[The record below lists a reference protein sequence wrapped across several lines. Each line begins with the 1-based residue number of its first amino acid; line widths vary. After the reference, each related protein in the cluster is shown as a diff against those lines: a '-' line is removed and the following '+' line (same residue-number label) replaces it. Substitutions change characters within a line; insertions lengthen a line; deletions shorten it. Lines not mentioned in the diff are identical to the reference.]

1 MMTPSNQLPYLLK
14 LLEDESP
21 PVREAVMQQFT
32 SLGPALSDEIKKLH
46 IALTVGQR
54 TLLQPLLDVHAREW
68 LKGVWS
74 SWSRLRG
81 DKEKLESALGMIAEY
96 LGGRLHLTDL
106 TELLDNLTQDFHA
119 AGVPLHAADL
129 AHFLFHHIG
138 LGAVAQEDYYNPQN
152 SDLVYTVEHK
162 RGIPI
167 SLACVYILVGHRLG
181 LSIEGCNFPGHFMAI
196 ATIKRRRVLVD
207 CFNSGRFIEQVDFG
221 RINASITVEDILRLE
236 CHAPAIIA
244 RVLRNLAHA
253 YQQTASHENAH
264 FIHELLST
272 LEPAGV

>member
-1 MMTPSNQLPYLLK
+1 MTTSNQLPYLLK

-21 PVREAVMQQFT
+21 PVREAVMKQFT
-32 SLGPALSDEIKKLH
+32 SLGPALSDEIKNLH

-54 TLLQPLLDVHAREW
+54 TLLQPLLDVHARGW

-81 DKEKLESALGMIAEY
+81 DKDKLESALGMIAEY

-119 AGVPLHAADL
+119 AEVPVNAVDL
-129 AHFLFHHIG
+129 AHFLFHHVG
-138 LGAVAQEDYYNPQN
+138 LSGVTQEDYDNPQN
-152 SDLVYTVEHK
+152 SNLVHTIECK

-196 ATIKRRRVLVD
+196 AAIKSRRALVD
-207 CFNSGRFIEQVDFG
+207 CFNSGRLIEQVDFAH
-221 RINASITVEDILRLE
+221 INASITVEDVLRLE
-236 CHAPAIIA
+236 CRAHTIIA
-244 RVLRNLAHA
+244 RVLRNLVHA
-253 YQQTASHENAH
+253 FQQTASHENAH
-264 FIHELLST
+264 FAQELLST